1 MRLDKFVAKAA
12 DVPRS
17 KAKKLISSGKV
28 SVDQSICK
36 SANLLISDLQSIEL
50 LGNPLSY
57 VQHKYILLNKPKG
70 YICSTKDEQYP
81 SALNLLDTISL
92 EKLHFAGRLD
102 VDTSGLVLI
111 SDNGQWTH
119 RVTSPKHQ
127 HEKTY
132 IVTTSEV
139 VSSEQQQKLTT
150 GIVLKDSAKA
160 TLPATVEIISEKV
173 ISLAITEGRYH
184 QVKRMLA
191 AVGNHVVDLHRKSIG
206 CLTMDEN
213 MNGGDWRYLSQ
224 EEIDSY

>member
-12 DVPRS
+12 DVTRS